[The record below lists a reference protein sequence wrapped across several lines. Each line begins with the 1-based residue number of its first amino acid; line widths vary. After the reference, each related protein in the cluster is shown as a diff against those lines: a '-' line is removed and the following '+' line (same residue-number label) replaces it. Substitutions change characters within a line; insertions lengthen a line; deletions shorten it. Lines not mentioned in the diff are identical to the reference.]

1 MSSGRPR
8 RLDVQRL
15 VRAHARP
22 RQRPRLLPLETPGKA
37 GMSSET
43 LLFDLSWQ
51 ENGSERTGRFVGRL
65 PPPADTF
72 PLFPD

>member
-1 MSSGRPR
+1 
-8 RLDVQRL
+8 
-15 VRAHARP
+15 
-22 RQRPRLLPLETPGKA
+22 
-37 GMSSET
+37 MSSET